1 MNDQFI
7 QSVNE
12 FLISMGYT
20 KTDNIYE
27 KSAQVNTPGRIM
39 IINGNQMQEPGQI
52 INIKYTIEDL
62 GDGYVSNA
70 DDTNKSE
77 LEFFE
82 FQIYTNDNVVS
93 QFTKS
98 YYVSDIEEFKT
109 DVHNLM
115 QQTQ

>member
-12 FLISMGYT
+12 FLISTGYT
-20 KTDNIYE
+20 KADNIYE
-27 KSAQVNTPGRIM
+27 KTAPVNTPGRIM
-39 IINGNQMQEPGQI
+39 IINGNQVQEPGQI

-62 GDGYVSNA
+62 GDGYVSNV
-70 DDTNKSE
+70 DGTNKLE

-82 FQIYTNDNVVS
+82 FQIYTNDDVVS

-98 YYVSDIEEFKT
+98 YYVSDIEEFKN
-109 DVHNLM
+109 DVYKLM